1 MKAQSKLINK
11 NKQIK
16 VNDTTASK
24 NTQEYKLL
32 LNMFKISYEKYRL
45 KLYYLFDQ
53 ILYCLYVFRIFL
65 MSWWPI
71 PRFRD
76 HHIVEDLRK
85 IWILYGG
92 VTHHFRRT
100 VNGVKRCI
108 SDSFSVNTELF
119 YCTNRVNSSPLAEWF
134 CIVYLLLSG
143 ICEVLHIIKA
153 MCLMLSKVFKPRFV
167 LI

>member
-1 MKAQSKLINK
+1 MLSRDFNVWILNRGNMKEQSKLINK

-76 HHIVEDLRK
+76 HHIVEDLRN
-85 IWILYGG
+85 IWILYGE
-92 VTHHFRRT
+92 VTHHFKRT
-100 VNGVKRCI
+100 VNGVKRL
-108 SDSFSVNTELF
+108 SLLTKNAPFY
-119 YCTNRVNSSPLAEWF
+119 YCTNSVNSPIL
-134 CIVYLLLSG
+134 V
-143 ICEVLHIIKA
+143 
-153 MCLMLSKVFKPRFV
+153 
-167 LI
+167 